1 MNATQDL
8 AGGMVRNFVRI
19 ILVAFG
25 LTGLA
30 GLTVN
35 ASVAQTAS
43 GSASG
48 HVLCDDGDVPARG
61 AHVQLVPLNDL
72 LPKGDKSKDGAQATE
87 TTTDF
92 FGDYDLYSVA
102 PGTYVVTAGM
112 SGYSDDFGLT
122 RKLLPRFNA
131 DEQKRLLA
139 LFPQVTVRA
148 GGEARQDVV
157 LHRAGAI
164 SGQVTVDIGGTVP
177 ASSTVTATLVS
188 GRLIG
193 KAADAQHPLEFS
205 QTAEVDD
212 RGMYRIVGLPP
223 GEYKVSIRETENFF
237 DAKVVNG
244 NVEMHPQGPGL
255 ADLQVWAPNAT
266 NDASARLIK
275 VAEGTEADGGDIVI
289 PTQKLHTIRGIVTQ
303 NGAPA
308 AGISVQVLS
317 AAAGNNRLM
326 TSDALTGPDGSY
338 RFDLLPDGMYVV
350 RAARYSHFG
359 PTAALKQK
367 RDATVALN
375 GADRDGANIDLR

>member
-1 MNATQDL
+1 MPLNIW
-8 AGGMVRNFVRI
+8 GEVVRNFVRI

-25 LTGLA
+25 LTGFA
-30 GLTVN
+30 GLTVD

-43 GSASG
+43 GAASG

-72 LPKGDKSKDGAQATE
+72 LPRGDRSRDGAQATE

-112 SGYSDDFGLT
+112 NGYSDDFGLT

-139 LFPQVTVRA
+139 LFPQVTVHP
-148 GGEARQDVV
+148 GGEARQNVV

-164 SGQVTVDIGGTVP
+164 SGQVTVDVGGTVP
-177 ASSTVTATLVS
+177 TSSVVTATLVS
-188 GRLIG
+188 GKLIG
-193 KAADAQHPLEFS
+193 TAADAQHPLEFS
-205 QTAEVDD
+205 QTAKVDD

-223 GEYKVSIRETENFF
+223 GLYRVSIRASENFF
-237 DAKVVNG
+237 DTKIANG
-244 NVEMHPQGPGL
+244 NVQIIPQRAGL
-255 ADLQVWAPNAT
+255 ADLRIWAPDAT
-266 NDASARLIK
+266 NEASAQLTK
-275 VAEGTEADGGDIVI
+275 VAEGAEADGTDIVI
-289 PTQKLHTIRGIVTQ
+289 PMQKLHTIRGVVTQ

-308 AGISVQVLS
+308 AGIAVQVLS
-317 AAAGNNRLM
+317 GADSKPVT

-338 RFDLLPDGMYVV
+338 RFDLLPVGTYVV
-350 RAARYSHFG
+350 RASHYG
-359 PTAALKQK
+359 LLSGSATTPDRKQQVNVTL
-367 RDATVALN
+367 DSTDMDEV
-375 GADRDGANIDLR
+375 DIELR